1 MRSSFRALQLVC
13 GLVALGPIAVVG
25 ITACANPPPARA
37 AAEPTPAEDSGTVVP
52 TATQPAAAPTPT
64 AGDPQGVALSTPP
77 ADDADQER
85 PADLPP
91 TKLANAVPPCARD
104 AASFVDSH
112 RSCKTDGD
120 CAVESQCAPVGAC
133 AMGIRKDAVAT
144 FRAKH
149 EAATKACAKAKVP
162 APCASCPRS
171 PEPRCGAGFCRP

>member
-25 ITACANPPPARA
+25 FTACANPPPPRA
-37 AAEPTPAEDSGTVVP
+37 AAEPSPAEDSGTLAP
-52 TATQPAAAPTPT
+52 SATWPAAASTPS
-64 AGDPQGVALSTPP
+64 AVDQHAVAVTTPP
-77 ADDADQER
+77 ADDVDRER
-85 PADLPP
+85 PVDLPP
-91 TKLANAVPPCARD
+91 TMLANLVPPCARN

-112 RSCKTDGD
+112 RSCKTDSD
-120 CAVESQCAPVGAC
+120 CAVEGQCAPVGAC

-144 FRAKH
+144 FRTKH